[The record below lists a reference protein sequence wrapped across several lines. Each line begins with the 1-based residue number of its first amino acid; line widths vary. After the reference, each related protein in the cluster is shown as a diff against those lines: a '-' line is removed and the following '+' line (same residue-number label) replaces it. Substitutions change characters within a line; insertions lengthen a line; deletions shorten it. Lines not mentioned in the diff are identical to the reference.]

1 MIFRSLKK
9 DYTTIQAGYSNVG
22 IQFDGNRL
30 IFSGDY
36 VDAKKALKHSDIFS
50 VIHLL
55 SSDLAAI
62 EFESKKKQVSKVLRT
77 PNQIVN
83 GYTFWQAV
91 FAQLLLSG
99 NAYARVYGDLLTG
112 RIDTVEYLLPSQVT
126 VNKDDQNTS
135 LWYDIT
141 FPDSDRPDERATPA
155 DQVLHFRICS
165 TDGMVGN
172 SPLIALSN
180 ELNLQDTNQSFT
192 MNAFMNAFNV
202 KGILEIQRTDISDK
216 AQRAFKKSFMDT
228 LREDGV
234 GVVDQLSK
242 YHSIEINQDLAK
254 FLKATDWTS
263 DQIAKAYGIPK
274 DYLGSESEHSNIEMV
289 ANMYTTALA
298 RYIRP
303 VVSELQMKLDSEIEP
318 STRHILDMDGQRLE
332 NRAANLVQKS
342 VITPGVAQEVLLQ
355 SNNDLLTQNIISAA
369 EHKGYKTLPPVP
381 TKTMKGG
388 ENDES
393 KGDTSTSNSDSEA
406 QSE

>member
-1 MIFRSLKK
+1 MIFRSMKK
-9 DYTTIQAGYSNVG
+9 DYTTIQAGYTNVG
-22 IQFDGNRL
+22 IQFDGNSL

-62 EFESKKKQVSKVLRT
+62 EFETKRKQVSKALKN
-77 PNQIVN
+77 PNQIAN

-99 NAYARVYGDLLTG
+99 NAYARIYGDNLTG
-112 RIDTVEYLLPSQVT
+112 RIDTIEYLLPSHVT
-126 VNKDDQNTS
+126 VNKDSQNTA

-141 FPDSDRPDERATPA
+141 FPDSERPDERATPA

-172 SPLIALSN
+172 SPLIALTK
-180 ELNLQDTNQSFT
+180 ELKLQDTNQKFT
-192 MNAFMNAFNV
+192 LNAFVNALNV

-216 AQRAFKKSFMDT
+216 AQRAFKKRFMET
-228 LREDGV
+228 LKEDGV

-242 YHSIEINQDLAK
+242 YHSIELNQDLAK
-254 FLKATDWTS
+254 LLRATDWTS
-263 DQIAKAYGIPK
+263 DQIAKVYGIPK

-289 ANMYTTALA
+289 SNLYTTALA

-303 VVSELQMKLDSEIEP
+303 VISELKNKLAFDIEP
-318 STRHILDMDGQRLE
+318 STRHILDVNGELLE
-332 NRAANLVQKS
+332 NRVANLVQKS

-355 SNNDLLTQNIISAA
+355 SNADLLTEDILKSVKV
-369 EHKGYKTLPPVP
+369 KGYPTLPPIP
-381 TKTMKGG
+381 INKMKGG
-388 ENDES
+388 ENNEP
-393 KGDTSTSNSDSEA
+393 KGNQSTTNPNSDA
-406 QSE
+406 

>member
-1 MIFRSLKK
+1 MFRSLKK
-9 DYTTIQAGYSNVG
+9 DYTTIQAGYSNIG
-22 IQFDGNRL
+22 IHFDGNRL

-62 EFESKKKQVSKVLRT
+62 NFETKKKQVRKVLQS
-77 PNQIVN
+77 PNQLVN

-99 NAYARVYGDLLTG
+99 NAYARIYGDNLTG
-112 RIDTVEYLLPSQVT
+112 RIDTIEYLLPSQVT
-126 VNKDDQNTS
+126 VNKDSQNTA

-141 FPDSDRPDERATPA
+141 FPDSERPDERATPA

-172 SPLIALSN
+172 SPLIALTK
-180 ELNLQDTNQSFT
+180 ELKLQDTNQKFT
-192 MNAFMNAFNV
+192 LDAFLNALNV

-216 AQRAFKKSFMDT
+216 AQRAFKKRFMET
-228 LREDGV
+228 LKEDGV

-242 YHSIEINQDLAK
+242 YHSIELNQDLAK
-254 FLKATDWTS
+254 LLRATDWTS
-263 DQIAKAYGIPK
+263 DQIAKVYGIPK

-289 ANMYTTALA
+289 ANLYTTALA

-303 VVSELQMKLDSEIEP
+303 VVSELQVKLSLDIEP
-318 STRHILDMDGQRLE
+318 STRHILDMDGQQLE
-332 NRAANLVQKS
+332 NRVASLVQKS
-342 VITPGVAQEVLLQ
+342 VITPGVAQELLLK
-355 SNNDLLTQNIISAA
+355 SNADLLTEEIIESAK
-369 EHKGYKTLPPVP
+369 EKGYPTLPPIP
-381 TKTMKGG
+381 KKTMKGG
-388 ENDES
+388 ENYEQEGNQSTTDS
-393 KGDTSTSNSDSEA
+393 DTNA
-406 QSE
+406 